1 MHPLGSHAVPAP
13 GPRPPFAPAFL
24 DPLLRHF
31 LAEDL
36 GDGDLTSRACFPDPA
51 RRTQAVIRSRE
62 ACTVAGVTVAARVFA
77 LTDDGLHPTPRVT
90 DGTRAE
96 AGDPLLTIE
105 GPIVALLSAERVA
118 LNLLQRLCGV
128 ATMTA
133 HHVAAVA
140 GTGAAICDTRKT
152 TPGLRLLEK
161 YAVRC
166 GGGTNHRL
174 GLFDGVLIKD
184 NHVAACGSVA
194 EAVARARRHAPA
206 GVPIEVEVDSL
217 AQIAEAV
224 DSGADIILL
233 DNMDVATLRAAVME
247 VAGRVPLEASGGVTL
262 ETVGRVAAT
271 GVQFVSV
278 GALTHS
284 APAID
289 LSLEL

>member
-24 DPLLRHF
+24 DPLLRRF

-36 GDGDLTSRACFPDPA
+36 GDGDLTSRACFPDPGA
-51 RRTQAVIRSRE
+51 HTQGVIRSRE

-77 LTDDGLHPTPRVT
+77 LTDNGLHPTARVT
-90 DGTRAE
+90 DGTRIE
-96 AGDPLLTIE
+96 AGDELLTVE

-128 ATMTA
+128 ATATA
-133 HHVAAVA
+133 RYVAAVA
-140 GTGAAICDTRKT
+140 DTAAAICDTRKT

-166 GGGTNHRL
+166 GGGTSHRL

-184 NHVAACGSVA
+184 NHVAVCGSVA

-206 GVPIEVEVDSL
+206 GTPIEVEVETL
-217 AQIAEAV
+217 PQLAEAV
-224 DSGADIILL
+224 DSGADMILL
-233 DNMDVATLRAAVME
+233 DNMDVATLRAAVKE
-247 VAGRVPLEASGGVTL
+247 IAGRVPLEASGGVTL
-262 ETVGRVAAT
+262 ETIGRIAAT
-271 GVQFVSV
+271 GVQFISV

>member
-36 GDGDLTSRACFPDPA
+36 GDGDLTSRACFPDSGIHA
-51 RRTQAVIRSRE
+51 TAVIRSRE
-62 ACTVAGVTVAARVFA
+62 ACTVSGVAVAARVFA
-77 LTDDGLHPTPRVT
+77 LTNDGLHATPRVT
-90 DGTRAE
+90 DGARVK
-96 AGDPLLTIE
+96 AGDALLAVE

-133 HHVAAVA
+133 RYVAAVA

-166 GGGTNHRL
+166 GGGTSHRL

-194 EAVARARRHAPA
+194 EAVACARRHTPA
-206 GVPIEVEVDSL
+206 GTPIEVEVETL
-217 AQIAEAV
+217 TQLAEAL
-224 DSGADIILL
+224 DSGADVILL
-233 DNMDVATLRAAVME
+233 DNMDVANLRAAVQE

-262 ETVGRVAAT
+262 ATVGRIAAT
-271 GVQFVSV
+271 GVQYISV

>member
-1 MHPLGSHAVPAP
+1 MHPLTSPAVPAP

-36 GDGDLTSRACFPDPA
+36 GDGDLTSRACFPDP
-51 RRTQAVIRSRE
+51 TVPVQAVIRTRE
-62 ACTVAGVTVAARVFA
+62 PATVAGVTVAARVFA
-77 LTDDGLHPTPRVT
+77 LTDDALHATPRVA
-90 DGTRAE
+90 DGHRAE
-96 AGDPLLTIE
+96 AGETLLTVA

-128 ATMTA
+128 ATTTA
-133 HHVAAVA
+133 RYVTAVA
-140 GTGAAICDTRKT
+140 GTDAAICDTRKT

-166 GGGTNHRL
+166 GGGMSHRL

-194 EAVARARRHAPA
+194 EAVTRARSHAPA
-206 GVPIEVEVDSL
+206 GVPIEVEVESL
-217 AQIAEAV
+217 PQVAEAIAA
-224 DSGADIILL
+224 GADVILL
-233 DNMDVATLRAAVME
+233 DNMDEASLRAAVE
-247 VAGRVPLEASGGVTL
+247 QVAGRVPLEASGGVTL
-262 ETVGRVAAT
+262 DTVGRVAAT
-271 GVQFVSV
+271 GVQFISV

-284 APAID
+284 APATD

>member
-13 GPRPPFAPAFL
+13 GPWPPFAPAFL
-24 DPLLRHF
+24 DPLLRHL

-36 GDGDLTSRACFPDPA
+36 GDGDLTSTACFPDPGVHA
-51 RRTQAVIRSRE
+51 AAMIRSRE
-62 ACTVAGVTVAARVFA
+62 ACTVAGVTVAARVFS
-77 LTDDGLHPTPRVT
+77 LMDDGLHATPRVS
-90 DGTRAE
+90 DGTRLE
-96 AGDPLLTIE
+96 AGDTLLAVE
-105 GPIVALLSAERVA
+105 GPVVALLSAERVA
-118 LNLLQRLCGV
+118 LNLLQRLCAV

-133 HHVAAVA
+133 RYVAAVA

-166 GGGTNHRL
+166 GGGTSHRL

-194 EAVARARRHAPA
+194 EAVARSRRHTPA
-206 GVPIEVEVDSL
+206 GTAIEVEVETL
-217 AQIAEAV
+217 AQLAEAV
-224 DSGADIILL
+224 DSGADVILL
-233 DNMDVATLRAAVME
+233 DNMDVATLRAAVIE

-262 ETVGRVAAT
+262 ATIGRIATT
-271 GVQFVSV
+271 GVQFISV